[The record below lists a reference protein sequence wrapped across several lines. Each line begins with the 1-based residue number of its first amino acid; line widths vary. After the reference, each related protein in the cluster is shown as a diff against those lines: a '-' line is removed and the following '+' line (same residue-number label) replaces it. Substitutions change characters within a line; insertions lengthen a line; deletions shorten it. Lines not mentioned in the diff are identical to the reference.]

1 MMSLLRLELRR
12 QRSMAVRL
20 TGVTILICLVFY
32 AAGKRTAVEMLAL
45 VVGSSLG
52 TIMMVPMG
60 IAREKMEGTLDFI
73 CGLPVEP
80 RTIAA
85 SRFLAVAILP
95 IPWVIAIGVT
105 SVAVPTLG
113 ALNPVG
119 VAALAWLALL
129 SLGALGTALCTLYD
143 LESLL
148 GVPLLAFVIAVVL
161 VPRVAHALLPG
172 LTPKVV
178 LHLLQQPRAPI
189 VLTLVLL
196 VGVAIAG
203 TLSFAITAR
212 GFAKYRAGISV
223 R

>member
-12 QRSMAVRL
+12 QRPMAVRL
-20 TGVTILICLVFY
+20 ASVSILICLLFY

-45 VVGSSLG
+45 VVGSSFG

-60 IAREKMEGTLDFI
+60 IAREKMEGTLEFL
-73 CGLPVEP
+73 CGLPIEP

-85 SRFLAVAILP
+85 SRLAAVALLP
-95 IPWVIAIGVT
+95 IPWVIAIGLT
-105 SVAVPTLG
+105 SYALPTLG

-119 VAALAWLALL
+119 VAALSWLALAL
-129 SLGALGTALCTLYD
+129 VGALGTALCTLYD
-143 LESLL
+143 LERLL

-161 VPRVAHALLPG
+161 VPRLVHALLPR
-172 LTPKVV
+172 LTRTVV
-178 LHLLQQPRAPI
+178 LQLLEQPHAA
-189 VLTLVLL
+189 LALSLL
-196 VGVAIAG
+196 LLIAVAITG

-212 GFAKYRAGISV
+212 GLSEYRVGISL